1 MANAFRFGSAIQVLP
16 SDTRK
21 YFKLSFIIVVVVFII
36 FDLFCPFCIKK
47 SLYVIY
53 FNFVFQKMSFSN
65 HCRIHFVR
73 NEVLLTYLS

>member
-1 MANAFRFGSAIQVLP
+1 MANAFRFGFAIQVLP

-36 FDLFCPFCIKK
+36 FGLFCPFCIKK

-53 FNFVFQKMSFSN
+53 FNFAFQKMSFSN
-65 HCRIHFVR
+65 HCRILFAR